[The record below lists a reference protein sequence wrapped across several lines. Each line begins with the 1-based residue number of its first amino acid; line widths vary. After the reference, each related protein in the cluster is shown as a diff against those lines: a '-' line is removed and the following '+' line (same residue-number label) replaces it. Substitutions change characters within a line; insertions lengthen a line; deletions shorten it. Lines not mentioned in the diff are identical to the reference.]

1 MSTKNQFSPDYVIHP
16 GEILGET
23 LQARG
28 ISYNELAARCEVS
41 PKHVSSIING
51 KSPITPDT
59 AVMLERILDLKASFW
74 LKLDSDYK
82 LFIQREEEIKKL
94 EAAITWARKFPIKE
108 LVFRGF
114 LPTTTSDSKLVA
126 ALLDFFNVGSVGA
139 WEKQYA
145 DMAVQ
150 FRKSI
155 NKTDTTNDENIAAW
169 LKIGENKAKEIPTA
183 TFSKHQFK
191 SALQKIRTLT
201 IKTPTEFA
209 PELVKICAENGV
221 AIVFVKEFP
230 KTKICGATYWLGGEK
245 AILMLS
251 LRYSWADIFWFTFF
265 HEAGHLLLHSKDSL
279 IVDGNELSGNT
290 REDEANDF
298 AANTLIPP
306 EQYKSFLLEY
316 ARPDKSAIT
325 SFAKTLNIAP
335 GIIVGRLQKE
345 GRIPYSWFND
355 LRERY
360 GIKID

>member
-1 MSTKNQFSPDYVIHP
+1 MSIKNQFSPDYVIHP
-16 GEILGET
+16 GEILEET

-28 ISYNELAARCEVS
+28 ISNMELAARCEVT
-41 PKHVSSIING
+41 PKHISSIING
-51 KSPITPDT
+51 KAPITPET
-59 AVMLERILDLKASFW
+59 AIMLERILDVKASLW
-74 LKLDSDYK
+74 LKIDADYK
-82 LFIQREEEIKKL
+82 LFAQREKEKKEL
-94 EAAITWARKFPIKE
+94 DTAITWARKFPIKE
-108 LVFRGF
+108 LVLRGF
-114 LPTTTSDSKLVA
+114 LPATISDNNLVA

-150 FRKSI
+150 FRKSTG
-155 NKTDTTNDENIAAW
+155 KADTSNNENIAAW

-183 TFSKHQFK
+183 IFSKQKFK

-201 IKTPTEFA
+201 VKIPTEFA

-221 AIVFVKEFP
+221 AVVFVKEFP
-230 KTKICGATYWLGGEK
+230 GTKICGATYWLGGEK

-265 HEAGHLLLHSKDSL
+265 HEAGHLFLHSKDL
-279 IVDGNELSGNT
+279 IIVDGREFSGST

-298 AANTLIPP
+298 AANILIPP
-306 EQYKSFLLEY
+306 EQYKSFLLKY
-316 ARPDKSAIT
+316 GRPDKSAIT

-345 GRIPYSWFND
+345 GRIPYSRFND
-355 LRERY
+355 LREQYR
-360 GIKID
+360 IKD